1 MYFSH
6 IFYIFLRNMNLLL
19 KINLP
24 NLQSLQ
30 IRKSNV
36 KHECEPVWQNRPDF
50 VGSFVLSRQN
60 YNNRTQIGKKVCMT
74 LAEPESYCYMRIYR
88 RKLAISYKTQW
99 GKNPLWRSHFYC
111 NKFLFSI
118 WNVYLPMCYSYNT
131 KESSRWDQSFH
142 LFLVPFFQL
151 FSADF

>member
-1 MYFSH
+1 
-6 IFYIFLRNMNLLL
+6 MNLLL
-19 KINLP
+19 INLP

-36 KHECEPVWQNRPDF
+36 KHECKHVWQNRPDF

-60 YNNRTQIGKKVCMT
+60 YNNRTQIGKKVFMT

-99 GKNPLWRSHFYC
+99 GET
-111 NKFLFSI
+111 LF
-118 WNVYLPMCYSYNT
+118 
-131 KESSRWDQSFH
+131 E
-142 LFLVPFFQL
+142 
-151 FSADF
+151 